1 MDSIVENHNRCL
13 YSKLKHP
20 YSDIC
25 PGLHK
30 AKSILKEFQALNP
43 EKMQRIDEWGGSDSW
58 APAFPTEEA
67 DFSCST
73 CHHVSPGSLGWC
85 LACPSCWGG
94 TSAPATVVGTA
105 GGFVCHQDHPRG
117 RQPPVCSCGSW
128 PWPSPVPFAVVQGA
142 AGSEGFV
149 VVFSP
154 PQQGH
159 YGPEGSKQPCK
170 HHHGG
175 SCAPLQPAP
184 CGKRKEGLHAP
195 NKTTGN
201 SCQALRPQAE
211 TSSCL
216 CFVSWSWPEPGGISL
231 A

>member
-1 MDSIVENHNRCL
+1 MPPWESRQ
-13 YSKLKHP
+13 
-20 YSDIC
+20 
-25 PGLHK
+25 PGVM
-30 AKSILKEFQALNP
+30 P
-43 EKMQRIDEWGGSDSW
+43 R
-58 APAFPTEEA
+58 
-67 DFSCST
+67 
-73 CHHVSPGSLGWC
+73 
-85 LACPSCWGG
+85 PSCWGG
-94 TSAPATVVGTA
+94 ISAPGTVLGTA
-105 GGFVCHQDHPRG
+105 EGFVCHQGHPRG
-117 RQPPVCSCGSW
+117 WQPPLCSCGGW

-159 YGPEGSKQPCK
+159 HGPEGSKQPCK

-184 CGKRKEGLHAP
+184 CGKRKGNLPAL

-201 SCQALRPQAE
+201 SCQALGPQAE

-216 CFVSWSWPEPGGISL
+216 CFVS
-231 A
+231 